1 MMIELDGIKKLIPHR
16 EPFLLVDRV
25 LSIDNEIPLIIAEK
39 DINIT
44 LDFFKGHFPERPI
57 MPGVLVL
64 EALAQTGVVYL
75 FHSKILK
82 KDDSFFFTTIEKA
95 KFKKAVVP
103 GDCLSLKVKMLKSRS
118 NFFKMSGIATVNKEV
133 AAEAVISAFVTK

>member
-1 MMIELDGIKKLIPHR
+1 MIDLNGIKKLIPHR
-16 EPFLLVDRV
+16 EPFLLVDRIV
-25 LSIDNEIPLIIAEK
+25 SIDDDIPLILAEK
-39 DINIT
+39 DIDAS

-64 EALAQTGVVYL
+64 EALAQTGILYL
-75 FHSKILK
+75 FYSEILQK
-82 KDDSFFFTTIEKA
+82 GDPFFFTTIEKA

-103 GDCLSLKVKMLKSRS
+103 GDCLALEVKMLKSRS

-133 AAEAVISAFVTK
+133 AAEAVISAFVTR